1 MTTNNKQTSTKVAS
15 VAGKALSPNSGAS
28 QIQKSLAGSALSQAG
43 TGRQTGAAVE
53 AKASSA
59 LRNAGASKVTQQLAG
74 SVVSQ
79 SNKKR

>member
-1 MTTNNKQTSTKVAS
+1 MTTNKKQTSTKIAS
-15 VAGKALSPNSGAS
+15 VAGKALNPSSAAS
-28 QIQKSLAGSALSQAG
+28 KVQKSLAGSALAQAG

-53 AKASSA
+53 AKASAA
-59 LRNAGASKVTQQLAG
+59 LRSSGSGKVTQQLAG